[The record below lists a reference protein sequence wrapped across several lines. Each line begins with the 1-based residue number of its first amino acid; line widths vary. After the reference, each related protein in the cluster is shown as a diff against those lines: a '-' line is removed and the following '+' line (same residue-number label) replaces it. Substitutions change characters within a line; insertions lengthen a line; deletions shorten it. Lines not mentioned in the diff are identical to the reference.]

1 MAAFVPD
8 CRRLTGNFSKRAQ
21 GRQMVV
27 RRSARSAPVW
37 GLCAAGLVAVVAGC
51 SSGPDEAAV
60 AAARSSAYAALTS
73 SAQASQAGS
82 ATARAIPS
90 AAELDAQIK
99 RALDPSLPDSDRTAL
114 IEDGDAFKGAIP
126 DMYQAMRD
134 NPHAVYG
141 VTDPVF
147 DNHDGTLT
155 ATLRLD
161 KDGTGSNIR
170 TTIVHFV
177 DADGRWK
184 LSRTDLCGILRTAD
198 YKTPACG

>member
-1 MAAFVPD
+1 
-8 CRRLTGNFSKRAQ
+8 
-21 GRQMVV
+21 MVV
-27 RRSARSAPVW
+27 RRSALSAPVW
-37 GLCAAGLVAVVAGC
+37 GLCAAGLVAAVTGC
-51 SSGPDEAAV
+51 ASGPDEAAV

-73 SAQASQAGS
+73 SAQAQAHAPEAG
-82 ATARAIPS
+82 RAAPRPIPT

-99 RALDPSLPDSDRTAL
+99 RALDPALPDSDRTAL
-114 IEDGDAFKGAIP
+114 IEDGDAFTGAIP
-126 DMYQAMRD
+126 DMYQAMHD
-134 NPHAVYG
+134 NPHAIYG

-177 DADGRWK
+177 DAGGVWK

>member
-1 MAAFVPD
+1 
-8 CRRLTGNFSKRAQ
+8 
-21 GRQMVV
+21 MVV
-27 RRSARSAPVW
+27 RRSVRNVPMW
-37 GLCAAGLVAVVAGC
+37 GLCAAGLVAVTGC
-51 SSGPDEAAV
+51 STGPDEAAV
-60 AAARSSAYAALTS
+60 AAARSSAYAALSS
-73 SAQASQAGS
+73 SAQAAPVSGAAGV
-82 ATARAIPS
+82 AQPPIPTAAQ
-90 AAELDAQIK
+90 LDAQIK
-99 RALDPSLPDSDRTAL
+99 QALDPSLPDSDRTAL
-114 IEDGDAFKGAIP
+114 IEDGDAFTGAIP

-134 NPHAVYG
+134 NPHAIYG

-177 DADGRWK
+177 AAGGRWR

>member
-1 MAAFVPD
+1 
-8 CRRLTGNFSKRAQ
+8 
-21 GRQMVV
+21 MVV
-27 RRSARSAPVW
+27 RRSARYAPVW
-37 GLCAAGLVAVVAGC
+37 GLCAAGLVAVVTGC

-73 SAQASQAGS
+73 SAQAAQDSPAG
-82 ATARAIPS
+82 RAAQRPIPG

-99 RALDPSLPDSDRTAL
+99 RALDPALPDSDRTAL

-126 DMYQAMRD
+126 DMYQALRD
-134 NPHAVYG
+134 NPRAIYG

-177 DADGRWK
+177 DVGGVWK